1 MAGSFFF
8 NLRNRLLRN
17 PSFRL
22 FAEKTPLLQGIA
34 RRNAYDLFRMAGG
47 FIHSQVLGSCVKL
60 GIFDLLKDGSLP
72 LDEIASKTSVP
83 AERLVHLLRAAA
95 ALRLLDVRPQGGFG
109 LGVLGASVVD
119 SDGMKAIFEHH
130 ALLYRDLVDP
140 VAMFRGDAKAEY
152 MQSLWSYAGDAN
164 EAGLGAG
171 EVSTYTE
178 LMGRSQTMVAEQVL
192 DAWSMKDCRNLLDIG
207 GGSGVF
213 ATAAGAR
220 WPSLALTIADLP
232 PVAEIAR
239 ERLAASEG
247 GSRVTVIGA
256 NAVTDTLPGGFDIVS
271 FIRILHDHDDDIVRK
286 LLANARTAV
295 ADTGT
300 LLIGEPLADA
310 PGAGPLIDAYFNV
323 YLLAMGSGRPR
334 RFDELKTFLE
344 EAGFEDVRLRRTRIP
359 LITSVITA
367 KPTISNVKKN

>member
-1 MAGSFFF
+1 MARSFLFD
-8 NLRNRLLRN
+8 LRNRLLRN
-17 PSFRL
+17 PSFRR
-22 FAEKTPLLQGIA
+22 FAEKMPIFQGIA
-34 RRNAYDLFRMAGG
+34 RSNAYDLFRMAGG
-47 FIHSQVLGSCVKL
+47 FIHSQVLASCVNL
-60 GIFDLLKDGSLP
+60 GIFDLLKDGALP
-72 LDEIASKTSVP
+72 LSDIASKTSVP

-95 ALRLLDVRPQGGFG
+95 ALRLLDVRPNESFG
-109 LGVLGASVVD
+109 LGILGASVVD

-140 VAMFRGDAKAEY
+140 VAMFRGDARAEY
-152 MQSLWSYAGDAN
+152 MQSLWSYAGDAD

-178 LMGRSQTMVAEQVL
+178 LMARSQSMVAEQVL
-192 DAWSMKDCRNLLDIG
+192 DAWSMKDCRRLLDIG

-213 ATAAGAR
+213 AMAAGER
-220 WPSLALTIADLP
+220 WPELELSIADLP
-232 PVAEIAR
+232 PVADIAR
-239 ERLAASEG
+239 KRLAATEA

-256 NAVTDTLPGGFDIVS
+256 NAVTDSLPDGFDVVS
-271 FIRILHDHDDDIVRK
+271 FIRVLHDHDDDVVCK
-286 LLANARTAV
+286 LLANARKAV
-295 ADTGT
+295 AEGGT

-334 RFDELKTFLE
+334 RFDELKSFLE
-344 EAGFEDVRLRRTRIP
+344 EAGFNDIRLRRTRIP

-367 KPTISNVKKN
+367 KATNFVV